1 MEQKKLLWIAVIV
14 GAFLLIITGTAFLLY
29 GSNNKKTLTAESP
42 KPSDTVWTPNSNLA
56 ISTGTPLVSE
66 NITDNK
72 DIENTTEEKG
82 INSTTIEKTNNADS
96 LASNNTDISISN
108 SLSNNSQKADNPE
121 TATNTEKTIV
131 VDTIKVKN
139 IEANTIDVRSITE
152 NSSKPV
158 AKATTTKP
166 AVKNQTQTSKVASS
180 STSTNS
186 TKSASLNS
194 TKQTDN
200 KTINFWI
207 QAGSLTDKLKAE
219 ETRQELSEKLI
230 TPEIFT
236 REIDSV
242 TYYRLRIG
250 PYKSKQEAN
259 YWLAKVQ
266 SLKGFEGSYI
276 SQTVSN

>member
-158 AKATTTKP
+158 ADR
-166 AVKNQTQTSKVASS
+166 
-180 STSTNS
+180 
-186 TKSASLNS
+186 KS
-194 TKQTDN
+194 
-200 KTINFWI
+200 
-207 QAGSLTDKLKAE
+207 
-219 ETRQELSEKLI
+219 
-230 TPEIFT
+230 
-236 REIDSV
+236 V
-242 TYYRLRIG
+242 
-250 PYKSKQEAN
+250 
-259 YWLAKVQ
+259 V
-266 SLKGFEGSYI
+266 
-276 SQTVSN
+276 